1 MPYTFSS
8 QRYSSHTPT
17 ARLDYAVSC
26 WRQVGA
32 WPLLTDMAYR
42 YLTRKYRPRSFSTR
56 YWVSIYWIYGYR
68 RTRNLEKKK
77 LCPWEIC
84 LRVVMGGSK
93 VAFLSRVRT
102 FYSSRSTIFEST
114 DAKSE
119 EKVSPRKI
127 CLRDERG
134 KVFSVQGRFFFQFF
148 SAFHFSFE
156 TYKGKHGLF
165 SLWEI
170 NFFSRQFR
178 PLQRSLLKAT
188 AERIWL

>member
-1 MPYTFSS
+1 
-8 QRYSSHTPT
+8 
-17 ARLDYAVSC
+17 
-26 WRQVGA
+26 
-32 WPLLTDMAYR
+32 
-42 YLTRKYRPRSFSTR
+42 
-56 YWVSIYWIYGYR
+56 
-68 RTRNLEKKK
+68 
-77 LCPWEIC
+77 
-84 LRVVMGGSK
+84 MGGSK

-165 SLWEI
+165 SL
-170 NFFSRQFR
+170 
-178 PLQRSLLKAT
+178 
-188 AERIWL
+188 